1 MPPQKLE
8 IFYLSWE
15 AAFDHAPHTEE
26 VTMITITFFFW
37 TFVVIF
43 AIIGAMRGWAQ
54 ELLVAFSIILGLFV
68 ITVLGL
74 VPVVRDM
81 VGLGF
86 VNTDGSIITGLPA
99 TAFYIRSALIIAL
112 TFFGYQT
119 PRIKNERI
127 KKATTRSG
135 QLQDTLL
142 GIIVGG
148 INGYLVVG
156 TLWFFL
162 IQADYFL
169 DFVSRPTGDIAD
181 SANQIIE
188 LLPPM
193 LLNGNAIYF
202 AVALA
207 FAFVVIVL
215 L

>member
-1 MPPQKLE
+1 
-8 IFYLSWE
+8 
-15 AAFDHAPHTEE
+15 
-26 VTMITITFFFW
+26 MITITFFFW

-54 ELLVAFSIILGLFV
+54 ELLVAFSIILGLFI

-86 VNTDGSIITGLPA
+86 LDANGNPVPIAA
-99 TAFYIRSALIIAL
+99 TSFYIRSALILAL

-142 GIIVGG
+142 GVIVGG

-169 DFVSRPTGDIAD
+169 DFVTRPSGEVEQAA
-181 SANQIIE
+181 SQIIE

>member
-1 MPPQKLE
+1 
-8 IFYLSWE
+8 
-15 AAFDHAPHTEE
+15 
-26 VTMITITFFFW
+26 MITITFFFW
-37 TFVVIF
+37 TFVVVF
-43 AIIGAMRGWAQ
+43 AIVGAMRGWAQ
-54 ELLVAFSIILGLFV
+54 ELLVAFSLILGLFI

-81 VGLGF
+81 VGIGF
-86 VNTDGSIITGLPA
+86 VDANGNPVPLAA
-99 TAFYIRSALIIAL
+99 TAFYVRSAIIIAL

-119 PRIKNERI
+119 PRIQNKRI
-127 KKATTRSG
+127 QAATTRSG
-135 QLQDTLL
+135 RLQDTLL
-142 GIIVGG
+142 GVIVGG

-169 DFVSRPTGDIAD
+169 DFVSRPTGEIAA
-181 SANQIIE
+181 SAQNIID

-207 FAFVVIVL
+207 FAFVVVVL

>member
-1 MPPQKLE
+1 ME
-8 IFYLSWE
+8 FMGTHRNSW
-15 AAFDHAPHTEE
+15 DQIQGKPHTEE

-43 AIIGAMRGWAQ
+43 AIVGAMRGWAQ
-54 ELLVAFSIILGLFV
+54 ELLVAFSIILGLFI

-81 VGLGF
+81 VGLGL
-86 VNTDGSIITGLPA
+86 VDANGNPVPLAA
-99 TAFYIRSALIIAL
+99 TAFYIRSALILAL

-119 PRIKNERI
+119 PRIQNKRI
-127 KKATTRSG
+127 QAATTRSG
-135 QLQDTLL
+135 RLQDTLL
-142 GIIVGG
+142 GVIVGG

-169 DFVSRPTGDIAD
+169 DFVSRPTGEVAT
-181 SANQIIE
+181 AAQGIID

>member
-1 MPPQKLE
+1 ME
-8 IFYLSWE
+8 FMGTHRNSW
-15 AAFDHAPHTEE
+15 DQIQGKPHTEE

-43 AIIGAMRGWAQ
+43 AIVGAMRGWAQ
-54 ELLVAFSIILGLFV
+54 ELLVAFSIILGLFI

-81 VGLGF
+81 VGLGL
-86 VNTDGSIITGLPA
+86 VDANGNPVPLAA
-99 TAFYIRSALIIAL
+99 TAFYIRSALIIAM

-119 PRIKNERI
+119 PRIQNKRI
-127 KKATTRSG
+127 QAATTRSG
-135 QLQDTLL
+135 RLQDTLL
-142 GIIVGG
+142 GVIVGG
-148 INGYLVVG
+148 INGYLFVG

-169 DFVSRPTGDIAD
+169 DFVSRPTGEVAVAAQ
-181 SANQIIE
+181 SIID

>member
-1 MPPQKLE
+1 ME
-8 IFYLSWE
+8 FMGTHRNSW
-15 AAFDHAPHTEE
+15 DQSQGKPHTEE

-43 AIIGAMRGWAQ
+43 AIVGAMRGWAQ
-54 ELLVAFSIILGLFV
+54 ELLVAFSIILGLFI

-81 VGLGF
+81 VGLGL
-86 VNTDGSIITGLPA
+86 VDANGNPVPLAA
-99 TAFYIRSALIIAL
+99 TAFYIRSALILAL

-119 PRIKNERI
+119 PRIQNKRI
-127 KKATTRSG
+127 QAATTRSG
-135 QLQDTLL
+135 RLQDTLL
-142 GIIVGG
+142 GVIVGG

-169 DFVSRPTGDIAD
+169 DFVSRPTGEVAT
-181 SANQIIE
+181 AAQGIID

>member
-1 MPPQKLE
+1 M
-8 IFYLSWE
+8 
-15 AAFDHAPHTEE
+15 
-26 VTMITITFFFW
+26 VTITFFFW

-43 AIIGAMRGWAQ
+43 AIVGAMRGWAQ
-54 ELLVAFSIILGLFV
+54 ELLVAFSIILGLFI

-74 VPVVRDM
+74 VPVVKDM

-86 VNTDGSIITGLPA
+86 VDASGNAIRGLPA
-99 TAFYIRSALIIAL
+99 PAFYIRSFIILAL

-119 PRIKNERI
+119 PRIQNKRI
-127 KKATTRSG
+127 QAATTRSG
-135 QLQDTLL
+135 RLQDTLL

-148 INGYLVVG
+148 VNGYLVVG
-156 TLWFFL
+156 TLWFFV
-162 IQADYFL
+162 IQADYFPT
-169 DFVSRPTGDIAD
+169 FINAPTGETAEA
-181 SANQIIE
+181 ANRIIE

>member
-1 MPPQKLE
+1 
-8 IFYLSWE
+8 
-15 AAFDHAPHTEE
+15 
-26 VTMITITFFFW
+26 MITLTFFFW
-37 TFVVIF
+37 TFVFVF
-43 AIIGAMRGWAQ
+43 AIVGAMRGWAQ
-54 ELLVAFSIILGLFV
+54 ELLVAFSIILGLFI

-74 VPVVRDM
+74 VPVVKDM
-81 VGLGF
+81 VGVGF
-86 VNTDGSIITGLPA
+86 VNENGNPIGGLPA

-119 PRIKNERI
+119 PRIQSKRI
-127 KKATTRSG
+127 QAATTRSG
-135 QLQDTLL
+135 RMQDTIL

-169 DFVSRPTGDIAD
+169 GFVEQPGG
-181 SANQIIE
+181 ANAEAANRIIE

-193 LLNGNAIYF
+193 LLNGNAVYF

>member
-1 MPPQKLE
+1 
-8 IFYLSWE
+8 
-15 AAFDHAPHTEE
+15 
-26 VTMITITFFFW
+26 MITLTFFFW
-37 TFVVIF
+37 TFVVVF

-54 ELLVAFSIILGLFV
+54 ELLVAFSIILGLF
-68 ITVLGL
+68 IISVLGL
-74 VPVVRDM
+74 VPVVKDM
-81 VGLGF
+81 VGVGF
-86 VNTDGSIITGLPA
+86 VNDAGAPITGLPA
-99 TAFYIRSALIIAL
+99 TSFYIRTALIIAF

-119 PRIKNERI
+119 PRIKNDRI

-142 GIIVGG
+142 GVIVGG
-148 INGYLVVG
+148 INGYLAVG
-156 TLWFFL
+156 TIWFFL

-169 DFVSRPTGDIAD
+169 SFVTRPSGDAAT
-181 SANQIIE
+181 SAAQLIS

-215 L
+215 V